1 MQTLLIATGE
11 TPKLRPLTDER
22 PSPLLPIAN
31 RPVIALALEM
41 LARHGVKE
49 TAVSLYQQA
58 DQVELFLA
66 TGARWGLACH
76 YLLQREGWGDGGAL
90 RWASGHLRQTTL
102 LLPGD
107 AIVDLDI
114 TAALHAH
121 QAHGGPLTAVLHPAI
136 GQTDGP
142 VWLRPD
148 GTISLSATE
157 GEALAFTGA
166 FLLEPALAER
176 IPAQTPYDIA
186 NQLLPALLAE
196 GTAVYGYRMPG
207 YWNPLRTFAQYQA
220 AQSAYLDSAAAQ
232 GNGRLL
238 RYPTLESQQM
248 TAGIWVGKQNLI
260 HPAARLRP
268 PVLIGDN
275 CRIGR
280 EVELGPY
287 AVIGSGAV
295 LDDEAT
301 IAHSTV
307 LARSYVGRL
316 VRVDGRVVDKGK
328 LVDAA
333 DGTPTAVTD
342 TFLLGEADVTAVG
355 VDIGRAVDVAAAA
368 LLLWWLWPLLL
379 VVGLAALVGNGR
391 LLHKERRI
399 GQRCGA
405 AEPTPFTLYRFAAAP
420 GGWLARS
427 GLHRLPELWN
437 LLRGDLALVGV
448 KPLTPD
454 EAAQVTEAW
463 QRQRYERP
471 AGLTGPWYTQTPPPA
486 SLDELLMSDTYFAAT
501 YTWRGAAA
509 ILLRTPLV
517 WFRRLSS
524 KET

>member
-1 MQTLLIATGE
+1 MQALLIATGE
-11 TPKLRPLTDER
+11 ECKLPPLTATR

-31 RPVIALALEM
+31 RPVIALTLEM
-41 LARHGVKE
+41 LARYGLKE

-66 TGARWGLACH
+66 TGARWGLTCH
-76 YLLQREGWGDGGAL
+76 YLLQRAGWGDGGAL

-114 TAALHAH
+114 AAALRFH
-121 QAHGGPLTAVLHPAI
+121 QAHGGPLTAVLHPAHAE
-136 GQTDGP
+136 TDRP
-142 VWLRPD
+142 AWLRPD
-148 GTISLSATE
+148 GTISREATA
-157 GEALAFTGA
+157 GEPLAFTGA
-166 FLLEPALAER
+166 FLIEPGLAER

-186 NQLLPALLAE
+186 SQLLPALLAE
-196 GTAVYGYRMPG
+196 GTAVYGYQMSG
-207 YWNPLRTFAQYQA
+207 YWNPLCTFAQYQA
-220 AQSAYLDSAAAQ
+220 AQAAYLDSATQ
-232 GNGRLL
+232 GDGRLL
-238 RYPTLESQQM
+238 RYPTLESRQM
-248 TAGIWVGKQNLI
+248 GTGIWVGKQNLI

-287 AVIGSGAV
+287 AVIGSHAV

-307 LARSYVGRL
+307 LERSYVGRL

-328 LVDAA
+328 LIDVS

-368 LLLWWLWPLLL
+368 LLLWWLWPLL
-379 VVGLAALVGNGR
+379 VIVGMLALAGNGR
-391 LLHKERRI
+391 LLQKETRL
-399 GQRCGA
+399 GQRRGA
-405 AEPTPFTLYRFAAAP
+405 TEPTPFTLYRFAAAP

-454 EAAQVTEAW
+454 EAAQVTETW
-463 QRQRYERP
+463 QRQRYEQP

-486 SLDELLMSDTYFAAT
+486 NLDELLMSDTYFAAT
-501 YTWRGAAA
+501 YTWRNAVA

-517 WFRRLSS
+517 WFKRLSES
-524 KET
+524 